1 MKLGIDTTP
10 NGRGQVF
17 PSSDIV
23 TGAVHLDVHSSL
35 AMSRIEF
42 SIKVLLKSEETE
54 AVGGEYA
61 GHVRYLKLFQTSQ
74 VLFPRSPLDGS
85 TRYTLGPGRHE
96 YGFGVDL
103 SLLAQCAT
111 AELRLKPWIQKA
123 QGQQAW
129 NTHQIFCTMC
139 VAVKGCGF
147 LRRRVR
153 KTVLFLLVPLDPPYT
168 PPQQQQQAYQMLPV
182 GAFGIHADEV
192 QREKERKEEA
202 GPDDAADCLPSY
214 SPAVTL
220 KATITSDGGGLV
232 YPGDALS
239 LHLRLVVPAS
249 AQERLRDC
257 CLSRVR
263 LSLIDPTIT
272 NIGHRRVVNLF
283 GTLIREVRMQLQLH
297 QQAPSK
303 CETIELD
310 SALWEDC
317 RIPRP
322 TSTTHE
328 KEGGSKGVPPTNP
341 VRVLL
346 AAETGQDVRKR
357 VGPSDCGARDCAA
370 EIRAS
375 QSPRQ

>member
-54 AVGGEYA
+54 AVGAEYA
-61 GHVRYLKLFQTSQ
+61 GHVRYLK
-74 VLFPRSPLDGS
+74 
-85 TRYTLGPGRHE
+85 
-96 YGFGVDL
+96 
-103 SLLAQCAT
+103 
-111 AELRLKPWIQKA
+111 
-123 QGQQAW
+123 
-129 NTHQIFCTMC
+129 
-139 VAVKGCGF
+139 
-147 LRRRVR
+147 
-153 KTVLFLLVPLDPPYT
+153 
-168 PPQQQQQAYQMLPV
+168 
-182 GAFGIHADEV
+182 V

-283 GTLIREVRMQLQLH
+283 GTLIREVRMQLPLH

-328 KEGGSKGVPPTNP
+328 EEE
-341 VRVLL
+341 R
-346 AAETGQDVRKR
+346 
-357 VGPSDCGARDCAA
+357 GAREYLLQILCEFSSQQKLDKTF
-370 EIRAS
+370 AS
-375 QSPRQ
+375 VLVPVTIAPGTAPPKYELANPRGNNGAIADGGYGAGLYGDP